1 MKFEKL
7 SNNSA
12 KFTFDV
18 TKEEFEH
25 GLEHA
30 YEHIKKDVS
39 VEGFRKGNVPQNIY
53 ENKYGVESLFEDALN
68 HVFAHKFDEA
78 ILSKKAEIVGN
89 PEIDLDYTTVKKGEG
104 FTFSFIV
111 PTKPDVILG
120 QYKEIEIEKDEI
132 SVSSEEVELAIEQAL
147 EKASF
152 LGNKAEGSLEMGD
165 TAIFDFK
172 GLKDGVA
179 FEGGTAEN
187 HQLEIGSGQFIP
199 GFEEQML
206 GMMPEEEKTID
217 ITFPE
222 DYHAEDLK
230 GQAVKFEIKLWEIKQ
245 KIKPE
250 LNDEFVRNQN
260 NELKTVEEYKKH
272 LENDLMNAKQ
282 LEEKNRII
290 NSLVQKVGE
299 NAEIDVP
306 QAMVDG
312 EVERYKNQMLQQI
325 QQYGIDLETYVG
337 FTGQTMEQFEQQVN
351 ELSLMRV
358 REYLALEKVGEVEKI
373 AATKAEVDQKYQE
386 IADMYKMSIKEV
398 KQHIQ
403 PEMIEKEVVFNKT
416 IDFIYDNS
424 KLIEKKS

>member
-12 KFTFDV
+12 KFTFEV

-39 VEGFRKGNVPQNIY
+39 VEGFRKGNVPLNIY
-53 ENKYGVESLFEDALN
+53 ENKYGVESLYEDALN

-89 PEIDLDYTTVKKGEG
+89 PEIDLDYSTVKKGEG

-111 PTKPDVILG
+111 PTKPDVTLG
-120 QYKEIEIEKDEI
+120 EYKGLEVEKDDI
-132 SVSSEEVELAIEQAL
+132 VVTDEEVEQAVEQAL
-147 EKASF
+147 EKASY
-152 LGNKAEGSLEMGD
+152 LGNKETGSLEMGD

-199 GFEEQML
+199 GFEEQMI
-206 GMMPEEEKTID
+206 GMLPEGEKTID

-230 GQAVKFEIKLWEIKQ
+230 GQAVQFEIKLWEIKQ
-245 KIKPE
+245 KVKPE
-250 LNDEFVRNQN
+250 LNDEFVRNQKN
-260 NELKTVEEYKKH
+260 DLKTVEEYKNH
-272 LENDLMNAKQ
+272 LKEDLTSAKEV
-282 LEEKNRII
+282 EEKNRVI
-290 NSLVQKVGE
+290 NTLVQKVGE

-337 FTGQTMEQFEQQVN
+337 FTGQTMEEFDKQVN

-358 REYLALEKVGEVEKI
+358 REYLALEKVGEVENI
-373 AATKAEVDQKYQE
+373 SATETEVEEKYQE
-386 IADMYKMSIKEV
+386 IADAYQMSVNDVKE
-398 KQHIQ
+398 HLQ

-416 IDFIYDNS
+416 IDFIYDNC